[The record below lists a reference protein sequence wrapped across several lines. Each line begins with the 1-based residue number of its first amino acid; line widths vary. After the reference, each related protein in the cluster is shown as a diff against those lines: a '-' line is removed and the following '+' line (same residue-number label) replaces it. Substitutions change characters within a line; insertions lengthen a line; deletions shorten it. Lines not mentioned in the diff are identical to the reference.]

1 MKNENIQFEQ
11 TGDFEAFHQ
20 LILIQDGKLMAL
32 AYQSI
37 QNKRQIL
44 ETLDKGSNPNM
55 KITEAD
61 DNSAERG
68 EVMTAVKIADLISAI
83 DSIFPLQIFF
93 DNYIVFANGSINGGK
108 VFS

>member
-1 MKNENIQFEQ
+1 MLPTSPPNC
-11 TGDFEAFHQ
+11 D
-20 LILIQDGKLMAL
+20 L
-32 AYQSI
+32 S
-37 QNKRQIL
+37 IL
-44 ETLDKGSNPNM
+44 EAAPTSV

-68 EVMTAVKIADLISAI
+68 EVMAAVKVADLISAI